1 MAPALS
7 ADRSLADLTDKQVQ
21 LAAPTD
27 SAEMRQRYFRP
38 TPRVLHQLDS
48 AIRVQA
54 AGGPAAPERFYRRL
68 TNSSNGHLPGFFM
81 AYTILQNDYRPP
93 ARPRRRPRFF
103 ALLYQK
109 AAKKD
114 KRHQHPPVFAKA
126 SVRYLQRL
134 AHKYT
139 RPQPAPM
146 AGPTP

>member
-68 TNSSNGHLPGFFM
+68 TNGSNSHLPGFFM
-81 AYTILQNDYRPP
+81 AYTILQNNYRPP
-93 ARPRRRPRFF
+93 CSTTPTTPFF
-103 ALLYQK
+103 CTTL
-109 AAKKD
+109 
-114 KRHQHPPVFAKA
+114 PE
-126 SVRYLQRL
+126 SS
-134 AHKYT
+134 
-139 RPQPAPM
+139 
-146 AGPTP
+146 